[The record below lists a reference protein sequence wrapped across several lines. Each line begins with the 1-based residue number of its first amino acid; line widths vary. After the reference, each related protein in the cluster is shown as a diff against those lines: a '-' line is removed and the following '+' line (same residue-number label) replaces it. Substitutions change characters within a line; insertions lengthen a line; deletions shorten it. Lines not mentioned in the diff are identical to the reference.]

1 MLCLSQVDSIEEAI
15 NIVDGNKY
23 SLLLPSPTTH
33 RIRIVKPSFAGDVNF
48 DGKYVFFGRFLC
60 EFCGSK
66 SSH

>member
-1 MLCLSQVDSIEEAI
+1 MQVDSIEEAI
-15 NIVDGNKY
+15 NIVDGNN
-23 SLLLPSPTTH
+23 
-33 RIRIVKPSFAGDVNF
+33 VKPSFAGDVNF

>member
-33 RIRIVKPSFAGDVNF
+33 RIRMF
-48 DGKYVFFGRFLC
+48 
-60 EFCGSK
+60 
-66 SSH
+66 